1 MQSRFFLF
9 LIAFLAFALCA
20 IATPIPHDDAVIKK
34 ALKQYQIKRRDG
46 STPVKRQYDGFGKPS
61 GSVIGS
67 CLHDT
72 VSHEDMTCQLVGPG
86 RH

>member
-1 MQSRFFLF
+1 MIMQSRSFLF

-61 GSVIGS
+61 GWWVPAATNAPSKKNVIA
-67 CLHDT
+67 
-72 VSHEDMTCQLVGPG
+72 V
-86 RH
+86 